1 MYFVIDGNHF
11 FNRSVFTSV
20 NFNKSGTKKFLS
32 SEKDQIAFIKKVV
45 IDIFAKVKILKPQG
59 IIFTFD
65 GKSWRKD
72 VENLNPEVSILIKD
86 KLDFS
91 YKENREAET
100 EKSNI
105 DWPIFYKLIDEFI
118 AILNEKGFLSI
129 KRYGLEGDDICFLLA
144 EKLLSL
150 NEDTI
155 IISADSD
162 MRTLAKTTEKNY
174 IIAYNPV
181 VKDKGLFVPP
191 NFETWMLERDANANV
206 FDFNLE
212 VNPLSHF
219 KTDEIV
225 EIDSL
230 KMNFLK
236 IFLGKSN
243 ESVPTVYTWKTNT
256 NENRKL
262 TDRIV
267 NLIYD
272 KVLVD
277 IPDFDMSSF
286 EDISKRDII
295 SQILLKIIHKKDYL
309 SDDPMIKPISD
320 RILVNYYMKF
330 LSEKTLPK
338 QLVTDFNKILIKT
351 RTIKNGIEDILAD
364 TRFSEKKTSSSNLF
378 DLLD

>member
-1 MYFVIDGNHF
+1 
-11 FNRSVFTSV
+11 
-20 NFNKSGTKKFLS
+20 
-32 SEKDQIAFIKKVV
+32 
-45 IDIFAKVKILKPQG
+45 
-59 IIFTFD
+59 
-65 GKSWRKD
+65 
-72 VENLNPEVSILIKD
+72 
-86 KLDFS
+86 
-91 YKENREAET
+91 
-100 EKSNI
+100 
-105 DWPIFYKLIDEFI
+105 
-118 AILNEKGFLSI
+118 
-129 KRYGLEGDDICFLLA
+129 
-144 EKLLSL
+144 
-150 NEDTI
+150 
-155 IISADSD
+155 
-162 MRTLAKTTEKNY
+162 
-174 IIAYNPV
+174 
-181 VKDKGLFVPP
+181 
-191 NFETWMLERDANANV
+191 
-206 FDFNLE
+206 
-212 VNPLSHF
+212 
-219 KTDEIV
+219 
-225 EIDSL
+225 
-230 KMNFLK
+230 MNFLK
-236 IFLGKSN
+236 IFLVKSN

>member
-91 YKENREAET
+91 YKENREAEN

-105 DWPIFYKLIDEFI
+105 DWTIFYKLIDEFI

-219 KTDEIV
+219 KSDEIV